1 MKNVIRSV
9 SGCAAYVVGILLL
22 AGNAFGDFQL
32 RIDGSTLRETAGA
45 GGGHY
50 EIDAFIEQTPANTP
64 ATIQTLLLN
73 LSIAPANGYSIGD
86 ISGVKFDG
94 LRNPDSTVLFPNPT
108 VRSQFFG
115 PLSMKGSLVS
125 SNPITTPST
134 TRTAFTVLFST
145 SRGSASDV
153 EIKFEQIGNFYEV
166 DRDNEGIVHDFV
178 GLFSSPPI
186 TVVKVPEPATYLLA
200 TISLGGIGLARRF
213 SKSKKRRSDI
223 GQWKPRLNS

>member
-1 MKNVIRSV
+1 MKNYFRTV
-9 SGCAAYVVGILLL
+9 SGIAAGVLGILLL
-22 AGNAFGDFQL
+22 AGPACGDFQL
-32 RIDGSTLRETAGA
+32 RIDGGTLREI
-45 GGGHY
+45 GGTGSGSY

-64 ATIQTLLLN
+64 ATIQSVLLN
-73 LSIAPANGYSIGD
+73 LSIAPANGYSLND

-94 LRNPDSTVLFPNPT
+94 LRNPDATVLFPNPT

-125 SNPITTPST
+125 SNPIATPST

-145 SRGSASDV
+145 SRGTASDV

-186 TVVKVPEPATYLLA
+186 TVVKVPEPSTYLLA
-200 TISLGGIGLARRF
+200 TLALGGMGLGRRF
-213 SKSKKRRSDI
+213 SKSNKRRSDKKL
-223 GQWKPRLNS
+223 G